1 MFDFI
6 HTHKL
11 IASFRRMRRC
21 TWVFFNCFLIAILWI
36 CPEFFVAN
44 RSIAQQIRNDPTEQ
58 QVEGFV
64 LDLNLRIVWGGPKP
78 ESYRVSIELDN
89 GVLSGTQ
96 QLGIDPNDPSF
107 ILKDSDGRLVFD
119 DRETQFGGCDIRVQ
133 AKSNSRL
140 KLKLQIEDPETSQ
153 AITKEYSW
161 SLKSLRDNPDLQEL
175 GFNDCRISIDRVP
188 GDRLRVVTTRS
199 HLVYNSEEPLNIQ
212 IQPHG
217 LPWFSTACSFECT
230 IVRVDDEHQVF
241 RKSQTLLLD
250 SHGNWE
256 AYDVL
261 TATPKE
267 EGVYEL
273 RFKLEPKR
281 MLPGIILRHTSIDRN
296 VQFVVYNNMPA
307 GRVAIAPSQRGEDV
321 ASRWKPLLTIPPKS
335 FERQSLTN
343 LLAGKIE
350 TSRRFPYFE
359 IAKSF
364 SIIPKESPF
373 DPNFD
378 LNDSTLSIV
387 PGAIA
392 NASIASLVPGEL
404 HRLSIRS
411 SDNNASYRVSIA
423 STGTREHK
431 SREEQ
436 IVNEIFD
443 VSSTQAIDRVIHPSM
458 AKGEEKLEVLFW
470 PNSRNAKL
478 EVTNLSSTHPLS
490 ITETLVDIWN
500 ETSESPSAYQNP
512 ANQHGSILELH
523 SANLRS
529 ALGSHSSGY
538 SESKSPTYDDWR
550 LFLRFAKQIGN
561 YCNANGFDS
570 LAMTVHTEGGT
581 LFPSSKLSSNAR
593 FDTGTFS
600 SDGRDPLRKDIVELM
615 YRAMSRYGVEFVPML
630 ELGSPIKEVEELL
643 LKVDNRDILQLRDSS
658 RSSSPPISHLYNP
671 LSASVQQAIAVA
683 LVEFE
688 NRYNSHPNYRGFAL
702 RATNASHLEVSV
714 PIDQT
719 NTSILDRFAVSMG
732 GNLPK
737 DVTQREQ
744 FIVQRL
750 QAVYSQW
757 MKESI
762 AGFLSKLRAKPR
774 WISVEMGQA
783 AVLSSLPPT
792 FISPLPIGLYGN
804 EFFQTQA
811 AITGQ
816 WNLNSPSPIHVAMDS
831 PVNRFDSSLV
841 RLAKVAR
848 PFQFD
853 NPSSLPY
860 RDNSRTLSK
869 VRIWTSK
876 EPGMSLLVSNS
887 GAVSETIHL
896 ALGNLPTK
904 VQLLSTLASDYSNSA
919 TRLEA
924 SIADTEWHLRIAAG
938 ETIRIDMP
946 DNTVAPMYWYS
957 QETTILR
964 SLDSALQSIEQGV
977 SRLSIPQP
985 RMATLCN
992 PSFESQNSLTRRGR
1006 LPGWTTSIDP
1016 NASVEIDTRS
1026 ASNGKS
1032 HIKMESNNSSSIA
1045 WIQSDPF
1052 ALTQSDRLFVSFQAA
1067 AEQIPQQVTISLST
1081 FDLKSGQF
1089 QTIAVRDFADRF
1101 QQAKVQ
1107 TNWSSIGIDLS
1118 NEFQLASQGSEAA
1131 LFRLQFD
1138 LKGQGRLRLDDV
1150 SISNNFLRDG
1160 ERRDLRS
1167 ELFLARTSLQNGD
1180 SSPAVTMLTSPRGRL
1195 VQWGD
1200 ASVVGPKVLVSTRV
1214 NNSEKGSTEP
1224 WSSDS
1229 RQSSESSSDAKGS
1242 DTKQKTVKRLRNY
1255 WWPRKD

>member
-250 SHGNWE
+250 SHGNCE

-307 GRVAIAPSQRGEDV
+307 GRVAIAPSQRAEDV
-321 ASRWKPLLTIPPKS
+321 AARWKPLLTIPPKS

-343 LLAGKIE
+343 LLAGQIE

-490 ITETLVDIWN
+490 ITETLVDVWN
-500 ETSESPSAYQNP
+500 ETLESPSAYQNP

-719 NTSILDRFAVSMG
+719 NTSILDRFAGSMA

-762 AGFLSKLRAKPR
+762 AGFLGKLRAKPR